1 MNFRI
6 RIKEVYGKKMFYPID
21 KVAVTFATIAGTK
34 TLSEAVLREVEGL
47 GYNIIV
53 ESDDWR
59 NG

>member
-34 TLSEAVLREVEGL
+34 TLSESVLKAAEDL

-53 ESDDWR
+53 EANDWR
-59 NG
+59 NA